1 MKDLTPKQQ
10 AFVREYLVDMN
21 GTRAY
26 LRAGYRCSEEVA
38 RRNASRLLTNADV
51 AAAIQAAR
59 AEREEKTKINAEYVL
74 RGAAELFE
82 RCMQKVPVMV
92 FDRESKEY
100 HQEQALVEDPATGE
114 RRMEGVWRFDATGA
128 AAALNIL
135 GKHVDI
141 QAFRERHQ
149 VELKATLE
157 HLVAG
162 SGAEAPK

>member
-1 MKDLTPKQQ
+1 MSDLTPKQRLFCQ
-10 AFVREYLVDMN
+10 EYLVDLN
-21 GTRAY
+21 ATQAAI
-26 LRAGYRCSEEVA
+26 RAGYSAKTAAEQGYD
-38 RRNASRLLTNADV
+38 LLRKPQIQEF
-51 AAAIQAAR
+51 IQAAR
-59 AEREEKTKINAEYVL
+59 TQREQKTKINAEYVL

-92 FDRESKEY
+92 YDKEAKEY
-100 HQEQALVEDPATGE
+100 FQATQIVHDPDTGE
-114 RRMEGVWRFDATGA
+114 VQERGVWKFDSTGA